1 LSDLVHPKE
10 SVGERLA
17 PVRRLRASILEVMLL
32 VAAVAVSFRWPGL
45 SVPAGLLFLYAFA
58 RRRDILRRSTRVA
71 LGQIALALYLPPALG
86 RFRVDFRVWDVYLE
100 RFSLMPTF
108 VPAALIMGLDW
119 VVQEVRFSPA
129 GTARM
134 VVLSLSP
141 LVMIAG
147 LGVVARRGI
156 AWRIACLIVAL
167 GMSAVSTFVLFVVM
181 SIPT

>member
-1 LSDLVHPKE
+1 LSDFVHPNE

-17 PVRRLRASILEVMLL
+17 PVRRLRASIIELMSL
-32 VAAVAVSFRWPGL
+32 VAAAAVSFRWPGL
-45 SVPAGLLFLYAFA
+45 TVPVCLLFLFA
-58 RRRDILRRSTRVA
+58 LAQRRDSLGWPTRVA
-71 LGQIALALYLPPALG
+71 LAQVALALYLPPAVGL
-86 RFRVDFRVWDVYLE
+86 FWVDLRVWDVYLE

-119 VVQEVRFSPA
+119 VVQVVRFSPA

-156 AWRIACLIVAL
+156 AWRIPCLIVAL